1 MDLKLELANKLS
13 VIMPKNEA
21 ISEIDFVLKEH
32 FGLDKTKL
40 MINPELINNY
50 KSELDEII
58 EERLRTRKPL
68 QYIINKA
75 VFGDNI
81 YYVDKNVLI
90 PRPETEILVQEVSKY
105 LNSNSSILEIGTGS
119 GCIAIS
125 LAQAL
130 RNDNIVSCDISQ
142 GALDVAKLNADKICP
157 ERKINFINSNLFE
170 NIDGKFDAI
179 VSNPPYIDE
188 ALKVDM
194 LPEVLNFE
202 PHNALF
208 AENEGMLIYEKI
220 IEHAPRYLNNG
231 GLIAFECGINQA
243 QKIKELLENNAF
255 LKVIII
261 TDLSSIDR
269 IVLAWYN

>member
-13 VIMPKNEA
+13 AIMPKNEA

-32 FGLDKTKL
+32 FGVDKTKL

-50 KSELDEII
+50 KREIDEII

-81 YYVDKNVLI
+81 YYVDENVLI

-194 LPEVLNFE
+194 QPEVLNFE

-231 GLIAFECGINQA
+231 GLIAFECGISQA

-255 LKVIII
+255 SKVIII

>member
-1 MDLKLELANKLS
+1 MDLKLELVNKLS
-13 VIMPKNEA
+13 AIMPKSEA
-21 ISEIDFVLKEH
+21 MSEIDFVLKEH

-50 KSELDEII
+50 KRELDEII

-90 PRPETEILVQEVSKY
+90 PRPETEILVQEVPKY

-170 NIDGKFDAI
+170 NIDVKFDAI

>member
-13 VIMPKNEA
+13 AIMPKSEA

-32 FGLDKTKL
+32 FGVDKTKL

-75 VFGDNI
+75 VFWDDI
-81 YYVDKNVLI
+81 YYVDENVLI

-125 LAQAL
+125 LAKL
-130 RNDNIVSCDISQ
+130 LCNDNIVSCDISSE
-142 GALDVAKLNADKICP
+142 ALEVAMRNANIICP
-157 ERKINFINSNLFE
+157 ERKVNFIKSDLFE
-170 NIDGKFDAI
+170 NIEGKFDAI

-188 ALKVDM
+188 TLKVDM
-194 LPEVLNFE
+194 QPEVLDFE

-208 AENEGMLIYEKI
+208 AENEGMFIYEKI
-220 IEHAPRYLNNG
+220 IEQAPRYLNKG

-243 QKIKELLENNAF
+243 QKIKKIFKDNAF

>member
-13 VIMPKNEA
+13 AIMPKSEA
-21 ISEIDFVLKEH
+21 MSEIDFVLKEH
-32 FGLDKTKL
+32 FGVDKTKL

-50 KSELDEII
+50 KRELDEII

-188 ALKVDM
+188 TLKVDM

>member
-21 ISEIDFVLKEH
+21 MSEIDFVLKEH
-32 FGLDKTKL
+32 FGVDKTKL

-50 KSELDEII
+50 KRELDEII

-194 LPEVLNFE
+194 QPEVLNFE

>member
-194 LPEVLNFE
+194 QPEVLNFE